1 MLTDTGRAVLRTSPG
16 NFQQKAGNFSLNVN
30 KGRDKSL
37 QKCCLKNFYGHGAS
51 FLDDPVEKFKTKGL
65 NFSTQ
70 RVTRNLSRLKTVTQR
85 VPMLSTLR
93 LQFRKPCQET
103 FARRPKILLAVRKI
117 WKRKRRFPNN
127 FFPIMFLWPR
137 NMRFWHPAKMFLS
150 KIRKVL
156 VQIQNWLENENF
168 NFKIFLK
175 NFETFKKAILST
187 QLKSFCR
194 KTTIFLLNAKK
205 WLKKDNFV
213 SKKWFPPKC
222 VNGHRE
228 SSFENFA
235 GKLSTTGGLFFRS
248 MSGKCKTNI

>member
-1 MLTDTGRAVLRTSPG
+1 MKSTCQKTTFFLLNAKKWLKKDSFVSKKWFLQNVLTDTGRAVLRTSPG

-65 NFSTQ
+65 IFSTQ

-168 NFKIFLK
+168 NFKIFSQKFWDL
-175 NFETFKKAILST
+175 
-187 QLKSFCR
+187 QKSNSFNSVE
-194 KTTIFLLNAKK
+194 KLLPED
-205 WLKKDNFV
+205 DNFFAQCQKMTEKRQFCLEKV
-213 SKKWFPPKC
+213 IPSKMC
-222 VNGHRE
+222 
-228 SSFENFA
+228 
-235 GKLSTTGGLFFRS
+235 
-248 MSGKCKTNI
+248 